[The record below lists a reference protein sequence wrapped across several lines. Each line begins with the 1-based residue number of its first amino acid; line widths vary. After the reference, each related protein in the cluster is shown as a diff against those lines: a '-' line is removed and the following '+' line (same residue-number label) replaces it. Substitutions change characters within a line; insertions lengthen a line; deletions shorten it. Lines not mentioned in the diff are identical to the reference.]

1 MLGFTRPLVISNFQ
15 INLKNHL
22 LSAIFSKLPFNP
34 TYTLRIQHKPMQQT
48 PSTQSIKY
56 IGSKLKL
63 IPQVLELIKK
73 VNAKTILDGFSGT
86 TRVSQALAKLGYTVM
101 CNDIAPWSKVFGTCY
116 LLSTKPKEAYQPL
129 IDHLNAVPPVD
140 GWFTEHYGG
149 RTNNG
154 CAIQTDG
161 LKKPWQRHNTRK
173 LDAVRQ
179 EIQILNLDPVEKA
192 VALTSLILALDR
204 VDSTLG
210 HFSAYLKDWAPRAYK
225 ALRLEVPEVFAS
237 EGDHKV
243 YQTDIFELVPRVS
256 VDLAYFDPPYGS
268 NNEKMP
274 PSRVRYAAYYHL
286 WKSVVLFDKPTL
298 FGKAKR
304 REDTSDLLA
313 ASVFEEF
320 RCNDDGRFIA
330 VEAIANLIR
339 ITQARWILLSYSSG
353 GRATAQQLN
362 EVMQSNGKLLAALEL
377 DYKKNVMAG
386 MKWTNE
392 WVSAAEKPNREF
404 LFLLQKNKTPS

>member
-1 MLGFTRPLVISNFQ
+1 MNWNNI
-15 INLKNHL
+15 
-22 LSAIFSKLPFNP
+22 
-34 TYTLRIQHKPMQQT
+34 YHKPMPQT
-48 PSTQSIKY
+48 LLHPPPTQGIKY

-63 IPQVLELIKK
+63 ISHVLELVNK

-86 TRVSQALAKLGYTVM
+86 TRVSQALAKLGYTVI
-101 CNDIAPWSKVFGTCY
+101 CNDVAPWSKVFGTCY
-116 LLSTKPKEAYQPL
+116 LLNAKPKEAYQPL

-149 RTNNG
+149 HANGG
-154 CAIQTDG
+154 CAIQEDG

-173 LDAVRQ
+173 LDAIRQ
-179 EIQILNLDPVEKA
+179 EIENLKLDPIEKA
-192 VALTSLILALDR
+192 VALTSLMLALDR

-225 ALRLEVPEVFAS
+225 EFVLKVPDVFRS

-243 YQTDIFELVPRVS
+243 HQTDIFELTPRVS

-304 REDTSDLLA
+304 RKDTSDLLA
-313 ASVFEEF
+313 ASIFEEF
-320 RCNDDGRFIA
+320 RRNADGHFIA
-330 VEAIANLIR
+330 VHAIAKLIR
-339 ITQARWILLSYSSG
+339 ETHARWILLSYSSG

-362 EVMQSNGKLLAALEL
+362 EVMQNNGTLLTVLEL

-386 MKWTNE
+386 MRWTDE
-392 WVSAAEKPNREF
+392 WVNAAEAPNREF
-404 LFLLQKNKTPS
+404 LFLLQKH

>member
-1 MLGFTRPLVISNFQ
+1 MQKTPR
-15 INLKNHL
+15 HL
-22 LSAIFSKLPFNP
+22 YAPP
-34 TYTLRIQHKPMQQT
+34 TE
-48 PSTQSIKY
+48 SIKY

-63 IPQVLELIKK
+63 IPQVLQLVKK

-86 TRVSQALAKLGYTVM
+86 TRVSQALAKLGYSVIS
-101 CNDIAPWSKVFGTCY
+101 NDIAPWSEVFGTCY
-116 LLSTKPKEAYQPL
+116 LLNTKLRETYQPL
-129 IDHLNAVPPVD
+129 IDHLNAVPPID

-149 RTNNG
+149 HTNDG
-154 CAIQTDG
+154 CAIQADG
-161 LKKPWQRHNTRK
+161 LKKPWQLHNTRK
-173 LDAVRQ
+173 LDAIRQ
-179 EIQILNLDPVEKA
+179 EIETLNLDPVDKA

-210 HFSAYLKDWAPRAYK
+210 HFSAYLKAWAPRAYK
-225 ALRLEVPEVFAS
+225 ELVLEVPEVFTS
-237 EGDHKV
+237 EGNHEV
-243 YQTDIFELVPRVS
+243 YQTDIFELVQRVS

-320 RCNDDGRFIA
+320 RKNATGGFIA
-330 VEAIANLIR
+330 VEAIARLIQE
-339 ITQARWILLSYSSG
+339 TQARWILLSYSSG
-353 GRATAQQLN
+353 GRATAEQLN
-362 EVMQSNGKLLAALEL
+362 EVMQNNGELLAVLEL
-377 DYKKNVMAG
+377 DYKRNVMAG
-386 MKWTNE
+386 MKWTHE
-392 WVSAAEKPNREF
+392 WVDIVEEPNREF
-404 LFLLQKNKTPS
+404 LFLLEKNRFLI